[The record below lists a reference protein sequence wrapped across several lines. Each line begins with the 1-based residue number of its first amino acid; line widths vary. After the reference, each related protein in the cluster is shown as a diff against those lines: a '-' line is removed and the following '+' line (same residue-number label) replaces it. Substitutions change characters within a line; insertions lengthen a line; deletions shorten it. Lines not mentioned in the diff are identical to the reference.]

1 MHHNPAGPNL
11 VLLCTATVVALALG
25 GALATP
31 VIPGRAEIDA
41 DLGTISAQLPSE
53 PAGPLA
59 PFHLALGATYRDVE
73 RMATL
78 QRRGR
83 LRARDDVYLHASLR
97 RQRGDGDLLPA
108 PDGLRVLDGDLF
120 FHQGSD
126 TALVE
131 ATLLVEATIS
141 RETAITTLEAWL
153 GTPSFEVLLPGAL
166 NLALGWQT
174 PRGYLLATF
183 SDLQIFQISAFSDRP
198 ADLMA
203 GSQIVL
209 FEGLNDYSR
218 DRAEGL
224 NEAELSARLDE
235 VVRWVESARRALR
248 RVR

>member
-1 MHHNPAGPNL
+1 MRQPSAGPKL
-11 VLLCTATVVALALG
+11 ICSCFLLMVATAAGTC
-25 GALATP
+25 LATP
-31 VIPGRAEIDA
+31 VIPGHSEIDA
-41 DLGTISAQLPSE
+41 DLGAITAQLPDQ

-59 PFHLALGATYRDVE
+59 PFHLALGSSLGDIE
-73 RMATL
+73 
-78 QRRGR
+78 QRASLEQRGR
-83 LRARDDVYLHASLR
+83 LRARDDIYLHASLR
-97 RQRGDGDLLPA
+97 RQRDEPELLPA

-120 FHQGSD
+120 FHQGSG

-131 ATLLVEATIS
+131 ATLLVEATVS
-141 RETAITTLEAWL
+141 REAAIATLESWL
-153 GTPSFEVLLPGAL
+153 GAPEFEVLLPGAL

-174 PRGYLLATF
+174 AEGYLLATF

-209 FEGLNDYSR
+209 YEGLSDYSR

-224 NEAELSARLDE
+224 PEAELSSRLDE